1 MLYIQ
6 NLLQNI
12 ATAHENIRAKL
23 PNKARFGI
31 IALLAVMVFII
42 LIFKA
47 EWLMGHMIALLPAF
61 YVAAVLAVGL
71 KRALYGTA
79 IFLFFCFAL
88 WIRVGPPHQ
97 GVLGGSYVLF
107 GENDGWYNMRLVE
120 NLVHHFPIR
129 NSFDP
134 YTLYPYG
141 QYVPFAPFF
150 DWSLALIIW
159 IAGLGHPSAALIEK
173 IGAYFPAVLGAITV
187 IPVYFIGKE
196 LFNRNAGLL
205 AAGLLAILPGEF
217 LFRSLLGFTD
227 HHIAEVLFSTTTMLF
242 FIMAIKRAQN
252 AQPTLSQI
260 KRREWG
266 SLKKP
271 LLFALLAGFF
281 LGIYILTWVGAAIF
295 IFIILVYIVIQYILD
310 HLNGKSTD
318 YLFIVSMPILLI
330 SLLMAAAF
338 HNFLFYCGTS
348 FGGLVIG
355 LLGVSVLQIIPYV
368 TRKNIRRIYHYIMTR
383 KIVRPISPLIIV
395 VIRYIY
401 YIYIMTRKIVRP
413 ISPLIIVVI
422 RYMMVRKGIS
432 YLVKV
437 VILGLIGVGIFYLI
451 SPSLFHEIIDKL
463 KTLAPSSQTL
473 TIMEAQPLLAGLD
486 ISHLTDHRIW
496 SYFTTGLIMVPIA
509 FLLITYSAIGR
520 QRMGKWVFFG
530 WIGIVVL
537 TVIIDQMASIPWQI
551 YLVEG
556 LAIIAL
562 YAYFEKSSAKII
574 LLIWSFVTLMALLSQ
589 TRYAYYYAIN
599 VALLSSYILWKTPVL
614 ITRILS
620 LLHWKEANTEDR
632 VKTRAEKRRAKVKEK
647 QPTFRYLRPRY
658 VSGALSIVIIFFLTV
673 YPNLIYGTYDNDGW
687 SPKNS
692 ATLFLPYHPYGPNGD
707 WYEAL
712 TWMKDNTPDPF
723 GNPDFYYDMYQK
735 PKAGENYDYP
745 DSAYGV
751 MSWWDYGHWITRIAR
766 RIPNANPFQG
776 GIGGPGPNGSTIPGA
791 SIFMTAQNE
800 SYASEIMDV
809 LDSRYVVIDYETAW
823 PKYHTM
829 ITWSGKNQSDFYE
842 NWYRES
848 NGELRWYE
856 NPDPKLSPEIQLF
869 YPTYYQSMCA
879 RLYNFGTEAVV
890 PNNSTWVISYT
901 WQTTENGERYKLLTD
916 VANNQTP
923 FATYEEAAA
932 FINDHPG
939 YVIVGTNP
947 FVSPIPLEALKEYK
961 PIHSSPSIVIQG
973 ENTSVSYV
981 EIYEYTGYKQ

>member
-88 WIRVGPPHQ
+88 WLRVGPPHQ

-252 AQPTLSQI
+252 VQPTLSQI

-271 LLFALLAGFF
+271 LLFAILAGFS
-281 LGIYILTWVGAAIF
+281 LGFYILSWVGAAIF
-295 IFIILVYIVIQYILD
+295 IFIILAYLVIQYILD

-318 YLFIVSMPILLI
+318 YLFIVSIPILLI
-330 SLLMAAAF
+330 ALVMAAAF
-338 HNFLFYCGTS
+338 HQFLFYNETT

-355 LLGVSVLQIIPYV
+355 LFAIATLQVMSHIM
-368 TRKNIRRIYHYIMTR
+368 TKKKARRIYY
-383 KIVRPISPLIIV
+383 PIIIA
-395 VIRYIY
+395 
-401 YIYIMTRKIVRP
+401 
-413 ISPLIIVVI
+413 IIGFV
-422 RYMMVRKGIS
+422 GA
-432 YLVKV
+432 
-437 VILGLIGVGIFYLI
+437 GLFYLI
-451 SPSLFHEIIDKL
+451 DPSLFNVLIDKF
-463 KTLAPSSQTL
+463 KTLVPSSQTL

-520 QRMGKWVFFG
+520 QRIGKWSFFG
-530 WIGIVVL
+530 WVGIVAL

-562 YAYFEKSSAKII
+562 YTYFEKSSAKII

-751 MSWWDYGHWITRIAR
+751 MSWWDYGHWITRIAH

>member
-23 PNKARFGI
+23 PFKARFGI
-31 IALLAVMVFII
+31 IALLAVISFVI

-47 EWLMGHMIALLPAF
+47 EWLMANMVALLPVF

-79 IFLFFCFAL
+79 IFLFLCFTL
-88 WIRVGPPHQ
+88 WLRVGPPHQ
-97 GVLGGSYVLF
+97 GVLGGSWVMY

-120 NLVHHFPIR
+120 NLVQHFPFR

-134 YTLYPYG
+134 YTFYPYG
-141 QYVPFAPFF
+141 QSIPFAPFF

-173 IGAYFPAVLGAITV
+173 IGAYFPAILGTLTI

-227 HHIAEVLFSTTTMLF
+227 HHIAEALFSTTAMLF
-242 FIMAIKRAQN
+242 FIMAIKRAQEN
-252 AQPTLSQI
+252 PLTLSQI
-260 KRREWG
+260 KHREWG
-266 SLKKP
+266 SIKKP
-271 LLFALLAGFF
+271 FLFALLTGFA
-281 LGIYILTWVGAAIF
+281 LGIYLLSWIGGALF
-295 IFIILVYIVIQYILD
+295 VFIIVVYLVIQYVLD
-310 HLNGKSTD
+310 HLKDKSTD
-318 YLFIVSMPILLI
+318 YLLIIGIPVFIIPLVMTSPF
-330 SLLMAAAF
+330 SK
-338 HNFLFYCGTS
+338 FLFYSESMYTALIIGT
-348 FGGLVIG
+348 LVICALSALSLIMSHRKIKRLYYPIAIVIFGFIGAG
-355 LLGVSVLQIIPYV
+355 LL
-368 TRKNIRRIYHYIMTR
+368 
-383 KIVRPISPLIIV
+383 
-395 VIRYIY
+395 
-401 YIYIMTRKIVRP
+401 
-413 ISPLIIVVI
+413 
-422 RYMMVRKGIS
+422 
-432 YLVKV
+432 
-437 VILGLIGVGIFYLI
+437 YLI
-451 SPSLFHEIIDKL
+451 DPSMFHLVIEKFNIFR
-463 KTLAPSSQTL
+463 PSSQSM

-486 ISHLTDHRIW
+486 ISHLIDHRIW
-496 SYFTTGLIMVPIA
+496 SYFTTGLFIVPIA
-509 FLLITYSAIGR
+509 FLTIIYSAVKREKI
-520 QRMGKWVFFG
+520 GKWLFIA
-530 WIGIVVL
+530 WIGMALL
-537 TVIIDQMASIPWQI
+537 TIIIDQMTSIPWWL
-551 YLVEG
+551 YLTEG
-556 LAIIAL
+556 LIVIAL
-562 YAYFEKSSAKII
+562 YAFLEKSSTRII
-574 LLIWSFVTLMALLSQ
+574 ILIWSAVTLLALLAQ
-589 TRYAYYYAIN
+589 TRFAYYFAIN
-599 VALLSSYILWKTPVL
+599 VALLSSYILWKIPSVISFVIKLTG
-614 ITRILS
+614 
-620 LLHWKEANTEDR
+620 WKEALTEDKG
-632 VKTRAEKRRAKVKEK
+632 KTRAERRRAKAKEE
-647 QPTFRYLRPRY
+647 QPMFKYLRPRY

-673 YPNLIYGTYDNDGW
+673 YPNLIYGTYNNNGW

-707 WYEAL
+707 WHEAL

-723 GNPDFYYDMYQK
+723 GNPDAYYDLYQS
-735 PKAGENYDYP
+735 PPAGEHYAYP
-745 DSAYGV
+745 ASAYGV
-751 MSWWDYGHWITRIAR
+751 MSWWDYGHWITRIAHR
-766 RIPNANPFQG
+766 LPNANPFQS
-776 GIGGPGPNGSTIPGA
+776 GIGGPGPNGSVIPGA
-791 SIFMTAQNE
+791 SIFMTAQDE
-800 SYASEIMDV
+800 ATASWVMDE

-856 NPDPKLSPEIQLF
+856 NPDPKLSPEIQIF

-890 PNNSTWVISYT
+890 PNNSTWVLSYT

-916 VANNQTP
+916 VANNQAP

-947 FVSPIPLEALKEYK
+947 FVSPIPLEALKEYQL
-961 PIHSSPSIVIQG
+961 IHSSPSIVIQG
-973 ENTSVSYV
+973 ENTSSSYV
-981 EIYEYTGYKQ
+981 EIFEYTGYKK